1 MVLSDIIGSIGVI
14 MMLSAFILNMV
25 DKLDNNDLFYII
37 LNLFGGGLACIA
49 SCMISYEP
57 FIILE
62 GTWSLASAWAL
73 YTNLKDKN
81 NEKRR
86 KNAN

>member
-14 MMLSAFILNMV
+14 MMLSAFILNIA
-25 DKLDNNDLFYII
+25 DKLDNNDLFYIT
-37 LNLFGGGLACIA
+37 LNLFGGALACIA

-62 GTWSLASAWAL
+62 GTWSVASAWAL
-73 YTNLKDKN
+73 YSNLKHKHS
-81 NEKRR
+81 ERR